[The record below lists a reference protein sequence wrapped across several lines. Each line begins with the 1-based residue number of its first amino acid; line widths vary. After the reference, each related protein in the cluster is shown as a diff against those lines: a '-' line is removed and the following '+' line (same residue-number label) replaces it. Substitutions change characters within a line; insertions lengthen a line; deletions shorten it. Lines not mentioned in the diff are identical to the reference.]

1 MKKIYQVVIFIMLTA
16 VFNICV
22 SSCSSS
28 DDYSSPIKGK
38 TVSDVTFEWSQ
49 GTSTITIGDA
59 DLTGFEI
66 KSYEPWCIVSAQG
79 KNLNIS
85 VQTNITYDE
94 RQARVEVT
102 DPGDQSTV
110 SFMVVQKQYDDILL
124 EKRSYAVPEDGGEIS
139 VNLKSNIK
147 YDINI
152 PADASWL
159 TVASKSSTR
168 GLENSTIVLKA
179 SKNDSGDERKAWVEL
194 TNKSLNITQKFSI
207 NQDFTPSVSLDI
219 DEIEVDEAGG
229 EIQVSVTS
237 NTSINT
243 SYSDDWLS
251 NGGREETG
259 GFNFIQKIK
268 VSALPKNSGSRNAKV
283 EFSDKLGKWNISKV
297 VIIKQVKNLS
307 IIDSDVKL
315 YVGDSYTLNVVNNT
329 GASLSWKSSNTSVA
343 TVNNSGKVTGV
354 SKGSATI
361 TVTSADGTCS
371 DNIDISVIDF
381 SDQLSYFCNAGFES
395 IVTSLGAWSGYF
407 VSCQLSNNSKKDI
420 ILNKCDVYKGSTYID
435 TQNLNSELKAGSS
448 ETVKLRSKTGINGS
462 YTFVWSY
469 SLNGKSYTL
478 RCESPVFYAY

>member
-1 MKKIYQVVIFIMLTA
+1 MLTA

-297 VIIKQVKNLS
+297 VIIKQVKSLS

-315 YVGDSYTLNVVNNT
+315 YVGE
-329 GASLSWKSSNTSVA
+329 
-343 TVNNSGKVTGV
+343 V
-354 SKGSATI
+354 SF
-361 TVTSADGTCS
+361 
-371 DNIDISVIDF
+371 IS
-381 SDQLSYFCNAGFES
+381 
-395 IVTSLGAWSGYF
+395 
-407 VSCQLSNNSKKDI
+407 
-420 ILNKCDVYKGSTYID
+420 
-435 TQNLNSELKAGSS
+435 
-448 ETVKLRSKTGINGS
+448 
-462 YTFVWSY
+462 
-469 SLNGKSYTL
+469 
-478 RCESPVFYAY
+478 